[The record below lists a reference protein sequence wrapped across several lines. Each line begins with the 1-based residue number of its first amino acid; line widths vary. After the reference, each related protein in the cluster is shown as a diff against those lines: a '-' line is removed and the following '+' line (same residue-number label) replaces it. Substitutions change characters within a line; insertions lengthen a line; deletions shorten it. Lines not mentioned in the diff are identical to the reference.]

1 MSEVKKGKS
10 IEAIE
15 TYEEYIEASRESFQ
29 KMVIDDQ
36 NIGMDGV
43 LHSLD

>member
-1 MSEVKKGKS
+1 MSEKKRGKN

-29 KMVIDDQ
+29 KMVTED
-36 NIGMDGV
+36 
-43 LHSLD
+43 